1 MRKEITM
8 VAIALLALS
17 SCTENELQEPTAA
30 NAVAIRMGQN
40 VQGMT
45 TTRAVVN
52 NGSTVTAKV
61 LMVDGETPTWQG
73 VTAVT
78 SNTIED
84 GSLTKR
90 ANVSTATFVAGSKQ
104 AVGFNPTLYYE
115 NTGKNGSSTVKSHL
129 VAVSPDGTL
138 NGTVVTFGTKD
149 GTVDAMYAP
158 VVNVG
163 SESAP
168 ADNLDFTFGHKTT
181 QLSFEIQI
189 KSVDGGAWDNKI
201 VGVNSI
207 LVKSVQVPEKMDA
220 DGGKFTWTTATDL
233 PIPNISSAALT
244 STAVAVGDPIMVQA
258 KSQNTIDVELSIDGV
273 PQTFSNIPLK
283 KSGTS
288 SDLVTEI
295 GKSHKVTLTVNE
307 PALASDATVIEATAT
322 VTPWVAG
329 DEGTADLN

>member
-1 MRKEITM
+1 MKKEFTM
-8 VAIALLALS
+8 IAIALLALS
-17 SCTENELQEPTAA
+17 SCTENELQEQTAA
-30 NAVAIRMGQN
+30 NAVAIRMGQS

-61 LMVDGETPTWQG
+61 LMVDGVTPAWAG

-78 SNTIED
+78 SNTIVG

-104 AVGFNPTLYYE
+104 AVGFNPTLYYD
-115 NTGKNGSSTVKSHL
+115 NAGKNGGSTTKSHL

-158 VVNVG
+158 VVDAG
-163 SESAP
+163 SESSP
-168 ADNLDFTFGHKTT
+168 ASNLDFIFAHKTT
-181 QLSFEIQI
+181 QLSFEIKI
-189 KSVDGGAWDNKI
+189 TSVSGGEWDNKI

-220 DGGKFTWTTATDL
+220 ADGRITWTTAADC
-233 PIPNISSAALT
+233 PVPNISSAALT

-283 KSGTS
+283 NAVTNA
-288 SDLVTEI
+288 DLVTAI
-295 GKSHKVTLTVNE
+295 GKSHKVVLNVNE
-307 PALASDATVIEATAT
+307 PASATDGVVIAATAT
-322 VTPWVAG
+322 VTPWVIG
-329 DEGTADLN
+329 DEGKAELN